1 MNWCDEECEAKF
13 FATPLSL
20 FQILRVSD
28 NN

>member
-1 MNWCDEECEAKF
+1 MSWCDEERKAKF
-13 FATPLSL
+13 LATPLSL